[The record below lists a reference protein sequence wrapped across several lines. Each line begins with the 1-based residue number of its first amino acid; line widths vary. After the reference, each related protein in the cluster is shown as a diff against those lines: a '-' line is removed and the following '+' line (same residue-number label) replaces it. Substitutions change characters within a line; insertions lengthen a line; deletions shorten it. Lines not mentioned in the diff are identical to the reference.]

1 LLKAADGAVL
11 ERRRFTK
18 NHAARPAM
26 AATPTTPPTTP
37 PAIAPTFELL
47 EVEVGDCVV
56 IEDPV
61 TVTTGV
67 KEADAPVVVSMT
79 EPVD

>member
-1 LLKAADGAVL
+1 
-11 ERRRFTK
+11 
-18 NHAARPAM
+18 M
-26 AATPTTPPTTP
+26 AANPTTPPTTP

-56 IEDPV
+56 LEDPV
-61 TVTTGV
+61 TVAKGV